1 MSVHEYQPQH
11 GCDECAVCS
20 MPAATHPPV
29 YTEVPEL
36 QTTGPLLPEDHVDFW
51 RTPCPVC
58 KVSSGECVSASGYYM
73 RPHAARLDRAV
84 KAAS

>member
-1 MSVHEYQPQH
+1 MSSHEYQPQH

-36 QTTGPLLPEDHVDFW
+36 PTGPMLPEDSINYHGV
-51 RTPCPVC
+51 
-58 KVSSGECVSASGYYM
+58 
-73 RPHAARLDRAV
+73 
-84 KAAS
+84 

>member
-1 MSVHEYQPQH
+1 VSSHEYQPQH

-36 QTTGPLLPEDHVDFW
+36 QTSGPLLPEDSINYWNVY
-51 RTPCPVC
+51 CVVC
-58 KVSSGECVSASGYYM
+58 KVSSGECVSKSGYYM
-73 RPHAARLDRAV
+73 RPHRARLDRAV